1 MSERF
6 VRPPLEI
13 LGDETIVPAHGLVQP
28 PPNTFTHQVVA
39 DTPFYFGTAEDSD
52 APNGYFKAGTGVVL
66 LVRGDQGRCR
76 VVDGQGIYAEVSAKS
91 LLERP
96 SD

>member
-1 MSERF
+1 MAEGF
-6 VRPPLEI
+6 VRPPI
-13 LGDETIVPAHGLVQP
+13 QVLGDESLVPAHNLVQP

-39 DTPFYFGTAEDSD
+39 DTPFYFGTEDDSD

-66 LVRGDQGRCR
+66 LVHGDHGRCR

-91 LLERP
+91 LAERSP
-96 SD
+96 D